1 MRVAVLGAGYAG
13 LTVARRLER
22 TLPPDAD
29 LVVVDES
36 TEHLVQHELHRLI
49 RFPDL
54 DSAITVDLDNILSRA
69 EIRQATVEDIDA
81 DAGIATLETAG
92 GTETLSYDF
101 AAVCLGSETEFY
113 GLDGVEENA
122 IPLKSIADADA
133 IRETALE
140 NPGGTALVGGGGLS
154 GIQAAGELA
163 ALSDEAGLDLDVRV
177 VEMADRIAPGFD
189 AAFAEAVEDELLAR
203 GVTIETGVA
212 VDSADES
219 KVHLGDGRSL
229 STAVFVWTGGIRG
242 PAAFDGERRP
252 TARDLQISDS
262 TFVVGD
268 SAAIT
273 DENGQAVPASAQTAV
288 RQARVAARNIATL
301 AGGDEDS
308 DGSVTISVSDEGESS
323 ESDEEADGSVTTV
336 ESRPELSVYEPE
348 TAGWV
353 VSVGEGAV
361 AQVGPFV
368 FSGEPAKAAK
378 AVVGVGH
385 LGSVGAIRQASD
397 LVAEELGWPTA
408 GDKLDNFDGRP
419 ADVLPTDPGSPSE
432 LGEPALAVLAAV
444 EGLFGKD
451 QSLDLTALTRPTD
464 RSYPG
469 SVFYELQETMLGS
482 LDVLFGGADNHG
494 ESEAVEIDVAAETE
508 TDVTDDSAKSLN
520 DTDEHGNDTDE

>member
-36 TEHLVQHELHRLI
+36 TEHLLQHELHRLI
-49 RFPDL
+49 RYPDL
-54 DSAITVDLDNILSRA
+54 ESAITVPLENILSRA
-69 EIRQATVEDIDA
+69 EIRQATVADLDA
-81 DAGIATLETAG
+81 DAGTATLETAD
-92 GTETLSYDF
+92 GTETLSYDL
-101 AAVCLGSETEFY
+101 AAVCLGSKTEFY
-113 GLDGVEENA
+113 GLDSVEENA
-122 IPLKSIADADA
+122 LPLKSIADADA
-133 IRETALE
+133 IRTAALE
-140 NPGGTALVGGGGLS
+140 NPSGTALVGGGGLS

-163 ALSDEAGLDLDVRV
+163 ALSEEEGLDLDVRI

-189 AAFAEAVEDELLAR
+189 AAFAEAVQDELLAR

-212 VDSADES
+212 VDSAEEGT
-219 KVHLGDGRSL
+219 VHLEDGRSL
-229 STAVFVWTGGIRG
+229 SAAVFVWTGGIRG
-242 PAAFDGERRP
+242 PAAFGGERRP

-301 AGGDEDS
+301 AGADEHS
-308 DGSVTISVSDEGESS
+308 DTSVAISVSDENEPVA
-323 ESDEEADGSVTTV
+323 SDEHPPADS
-336 ESRPELSVYEPE
+336 SSELSVYRPE

-353 VSVGEGAV
+353 VSVGDGAV

-378 AVVGVGH
+378 AVIGVGH

-397 LVAEELGWPTA
+397 LVAEELDWPTA
-408 GDKLDNFDGRP
+408 SGKLDRFDGRP
-419 ADVLPTDPGSPSE
+419 SDVLPTDPGSPSE
-432 LGEPALAVLAAV
+432 FGGPALSVLAAI
-444 EGLFGKD
+444 EGLFGDD
-451 QSLDLTALTRPTD
+451 QSVDLTALTRPTD

-469 SVFYELQETMLGS
+469 SMVQQLQQTMFGS
-482 LDVLFGGADNHG
+482 LDAMFGGTDRDG
-494 ESEAVEIDVAAETE
+494 EGEAVEIDVVDKGPEKDGDNADEADGTA
-508 TDVTDDSAKSLN
+508 DD
-520 DTDEHGNDTDE
+520 GNN